1 MNDFSEYG
9 GLTKQFEELQ
19 ANQPVP
25 PKQALQELK
34 ASTNDG
40 REKASEKEMA
50 TLGPQVVI
58 QDFQIPARDGYS
70 IEARTYRSK
79 SAPTDGSL
87 PLFIHLHGGGF
98 LFGTLSSEDANCSR
112 VAINAPVVVLNVN
125 YRHSPEHTYPT
136 AWNDTEDAF
145 EWAYTNAKT
154 LGANSQQVIIGGI
167 SAGSWLTS
175 SLVQARHRSRTPSTD
190 SIVGHILMIPPS
202 VHHANSEGLIKHLKS
217 PEVSSYVQNENA
229 PILSKARIDLFNN
242 LVFPEVPT
250 ELRANPGNA
259 SAEQVK
265 GLPPAVFG
273 IAGADPL
280 RDQGLL
286 YAQLLASNGV
296 PTNVHVYKGLPHG
309 FRRFGAQL
317 QEASTAW
324 DETITGAFVG
334 S

>member
-1 MNDFSEYG
+1 MSDFSEYG

-19 ANQPVP
+19 AKQPVP
-25 PKQALQELK
+25 PKQDLQALK

-40 REKASEKEMA
+40 REKVSEKEMA
-50 TLGPQVVI
+50 TLGPQVVV
-58 QDFQIPARDGYS
+58 QDFKIPARDGYS
-70 IEARTYRSK
+70 IEARTYRSR
-79 SAPTDGSL
+79 SASAESSL

-125 YRHSPEHTYPT
+125 YRHTPEHTYPT
-136 AWNDTEDAF
+136 AWNDAEDAF
-145 EWAYTNAKT
+145 EWAYINAKT
-154 LGANSQQVIIGGI
+154 LGADNQQIIIGGI

-175 SLVQARHRSRTPSTD
+175 SLIQAKHRNRTSSTD
-190 SIVGHILMIPPS
+190 SIIGQVLMIPPA
-202 VHHANSEGLIKHLKS
+202 VHHANSAELIKRLKS

-259 SAEQVK
+259 TPEQVK

-273 IAGADPL
+273 VAGADPL
-280 RDQGLL
+280 RDEGLL
-286 YAQLLASNGV
+286 YAQLLASNG
-296 PTNVHVYKGLPHG
+296 
-309 FRRFGAQL
+309 
-317 QEASTAW
+317 
-324 DETITGAFVG
+324 
-334 S
+334 